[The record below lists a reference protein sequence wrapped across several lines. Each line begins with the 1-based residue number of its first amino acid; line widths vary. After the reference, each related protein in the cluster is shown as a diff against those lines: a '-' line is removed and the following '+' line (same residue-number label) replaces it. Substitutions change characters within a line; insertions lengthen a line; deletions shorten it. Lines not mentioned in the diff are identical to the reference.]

1 MKICSDETLLL
12 GGLYCVFEIILALL
26 GLEVLRDIVFLV
38 FLISVIMLCFNK
50 TPKYISYTLNKYPKT
65 SYYLMSFGWIPYF
78 TVICFVLF
86 LAYIQLFDSVD
97 NLPLYIK
104 YIIPC
109 SIAVLIMGFI
119 SLIIAYIK
127 VKIKAPKDK
136 GV

>member
-12 GGLYCVFEIILALL
+12 GGLYCVFEIIFALL
-26 GLEVLRDIVFLV
+26 RLEVLRDILFLV

-65 SYYLMSFGWIPYF
+65 SYYLMSFGWVPYF
-78 TVICFVLF
+78 MLICFVLF
-86 LAYIQLFDSVD
+86 LAYIHLFDSVD
-97 NLPLYIK
+97 NLHLYIK

-127 VKIKAPKDK
+127 VKIKSTKNK
-136 GV
+136 GA

>member
-12 GGLYCVFEIILALL
+12 GGFYCVFEIILALL
-26 GLEVLRDIVFLV
+26 GLEVLRDILFLV

-86 LAYIQLFDSVD
+86 LAYLQLFDSVG
-97 NLPLYIK
+97 NLTLYAQ
-104 YIIPC
+104 YIIWY
-109 SIAVLIMGFI
+109 SIAVLIMGLI
-119 SLIIAYIK
+119 SLAVAYIK
-127 VKIKAPKDK
+127 KEVKLR
-136 GV
+136 

>member
-26 GLEVLRDIVFLV
+26 GLEVLRNILFLV

-86 LAYIQLFDSVD
+86 LAYLQLFDSVE
-97 NLPLYIK
+97 NLTLYAQ
-104 YIIPC
+104 YIIWY
-109 SIAVLIMGFI
+109 SIAVLIMGLI
-119 SLIIAYIK
+119 SLAVAYIK
-127 VKIKAPKDK
+127 KEVKLR
-136 GV
+136 

>member
-1 MKICSDETLLL
+1 MKICSNETLLL
-12 GGLYCVFEIILALL
+12 GGLYCVFEIIFALL
-26 GLEVLRDIVFLV
+26 GLEVLRDILFLI

-78 TVICFVLF
+78 MVICFVLF

-97 NLPLYIK
+97 NLHLYIK

-109 SIAVLIMGFI
+109 SIAVFIMGFI

-127 VKIKAPKDK
+127 VKIKSTKDK
-136 GV
+136 GA

>member
-1 MKICSDETLLL
+1 MKICSDESLLL
-12 GGLYCVFEIILALL
+12 GGLYCVFEIIFALL
-26 GLEVLRDIVFLV
+26 GLEVLRDILFLV

-78 TVICFVLF
+78 MVICFVLF

-97 NLPLYIK
+97 NLHLYIK

-109 SIAVLIMGFI
+109 SIAVFIMGFI

-127 VKIKAPKDK
+127 VKIKSTKDK
-136 GV
+136 GA

>member
-1 MKICSDETLLL
+1 MKICSDESLLL
-12 GGLYCVFEIILALL
+12 GGLYCVFEIIFALL
-26 GLEVLRDIVFLV
+26 RLEVLRDILFLI

-65 SYYLMSFGWIPYF
+65 SYYLMSFGWVPYF
-78 TVICFVLF
+78 MLICFVLF
-86 LAYIQLFDSVD
+86 LAYIHLFDSVD
-97 NLPLYIK
+97 NLHLYIK

-127 VKIKAPKDK
+127 VKIKSTKNK
-136 GV
+136 GA